1 MRDARESKAQLRSLI
16 TAWLEQTAALRY
28 QDLPA
33 RQDPPFASL
42 TFGAAGIAYAL
53 YRAGLA
59 LDDAELLARGER
71 WAKEAEQHA
80 GQRDGLRFADG
91 TSTATSLAYGQDGIR
106 FVRVLLAQAR
116 GDRAQVKARVAR
128 FVAAMPSRRDGPS
141 ELLFGAAGQ
150 LTGALVLHEATG
162 DERLRALCDRQA
174 QKLIGTGAP
183 PPWTEAADLALAHGR
198 AGPLYALLRWQR
210 STGGTLPTW
219 FPQALDRLAAE
230 QEPWFEARQS
240 KQKVV
245 LDRTWCNGWAGLT
258 LLWAAAAEQ
267 PGWLFPYGR
276 LVGGA
281 ARASLSAPGPAGGDL
296 CCGLAGR
303 AYAGL
308 AAARLF
314 DDERLH
320 QHVLSVAADA
330 AEQMRGRWPNGL
342 LKGYPGL
349 VCLAL
354 DLVHEKKPRGFPLL
368 EA

>member
-1 MRDARESKAQLRSLI
+1 MRDAREARSQLRSLVG
-16 TAWLEQTAALRY
+16 AWLEQTAALRY

-59 LDDAELLARGER
+59 LGDDQLLERGER
-71 WAKEAEQHA
+71 WAEAAARHA
-80 GQRDGLRFADG
+80 GRRDGLRFAEG
-91 TSTATSLAYGQDGIR
+91 ISTASSLAYGQDGIR
-106 FVRVLLAQAR
+106 FVQVLLAQAR

-128 FVAAMPSRRDGPS
+128 FVAATPSRRAGS
-141 ELLFGAAGQ
+141 AELLFGTAGQ
-150 LTGALVLHEATG
+150 LLGALVLHEATG
-162 DERLRALCDRQA
+162 DERLRALCDRHA
-174 QKLIGTGAP
+174 RKLMGSGGP
-183 PPWTEAADLALAHGR
+183 PPWTEAGDLALAHGR

-210 STGGTLPTW
+210 STGGALPDW
-219 FPQALDRLAAE
+219 FRPALDRLAAE
-230 QEPWFEARQS
+230 QDAWFEARQS
-240 KQKVV
+240 RQKVV
-245 LDRTWCNGWAGLT
+245 LDRTWCNGRAGLT

-276 LVGGA
+276 LLGKA

-320 QHVLSVAADA
+320 QQVLSVAADA
-330 AEQMRGRWPNGL
+330 GEQMRGRWPNGL

-354 DLVHEKKPRGFPLL
+354 DLVHEKEPRGFPLL